1 MENQTFGSISL
12 EANEKWQKAV
22 DVTDKDDKD
31 VISFKI
37 GEVIPSEDNVG
48 LGDIKN
54 AFTVEAGLTKVFFT

>member
-31 VISFKI
+31 VIGFEI
-37 GEVIPSEDNVG
+37 GEIIPSEDNVG